1 LRIENCKLRIES
13 RRRQSEI
20 SKLEIEESNLQSSD
34 WSFGAA
40 SLVRRTRNLQFP
52 VFNFQFS
59 IPSLFGMAL
68 PLLMIVAM
76 VSPTSAQKKSSC
88 IECHIKLDDP
98 RLSAPAKQFDND
110 IHRARGLSCNDC
122 HGGDPNA
129 DTKEAA
135 KDPRKGYLGKP
146 KTVDIPAYCG
156 KCHSDANLMKRF
168 NPSLRVDQER
178 EYYTS
183 VHGQKLKTGET
194 RAATCIS
201 CHSVHGIRSPKDP
214 LSTVYPSNVAET
226 CSKCHASADYMRGFG
241 IPNDQYAKYKTSVH
255 AQAIYEKQDL
265 SAPTC
270 NDCHGNHGATPPGI
284 ASVAN
289 VCGQCHAR
297 QAELFQTSPHKAAF
311 DQKEL
316 GECIT
321 CHSNH
326 AIAKPSDQLL
336 GTQQGALCVNCHSN
350 GDKGFVAAG
359 MMRSRIDELIASI
372 DKSTKILGE
381 AERKGM
387 EVSKP
392 KFELKA
398 ATDALTHA
406 RVLIHSSSTV
416 EVEKVVEPGLDA
428 AGKGYQAG
436 LGALSELSFRRKG
449 LAVSLVF
456 ILFLAVLVYL
466 KIKQIESRQAVA
478 D

>member
-1 LRIENCKLRIES
+1 VTRLREMDRQPKQFQKQWHAHLARVLHRLNARITLRLFLRLGI
-13 RRRQSEI
+13 I
-20 SKLEIEESNLQSSD
+20 
-34 WSFGAA
+34 
-40 SLVRRTRNLQFP
+40 LV
-52 VFNFQFS
+52 
-59 IPSLFGMAL
+59 LFTVV
-68 PLLMIVAM
+68 P
-76 VSPTSAQKKSSC
+76 AQKKSSC
-88 IECHIKLDDP
+88 IECHSKLEDT
-98 RLSAPAKQFDND
+98 RLSAPAKLFDND
-110 IHRARGLSCNDC
+110 IHQARGLSCNDC

-129 DTKEAA
+129 DTKEGA

-146 KTVDIPAYCG
+146 KTLDIPAYCG
-156 KCHSDANLMKRF
+156 KCHSDATLMKKF
-168 NPSLRVDQER
+168 NPSLRVDQEK

-183 VHGQKLKTGET
+183 NHGKLLKTGEQ
-194 RAATCIS
+194 RVATCIS

-214 LSTVYPSNVAET
+214 LSSVYPSNVAET

-241 IPNDQYAKYKTSVH
+241 IPSDQYAKYKTSVH
-255 AQAIYEKQDL
+255 AKALYEKQDL

-311 DQKEL
+311 DQKQL
-316 GECIT
+316 AECLT

-326 AIAKPSDQLL
+326 AIAKPGDQMI
-336 GTQQGALCVNCHSN
+336 GTQQGALCINCLST

-359 MMRSRIDELIASI
+359 LMRSRIDELIGSI
-372 DKSTKILGE
+372 DKSTEILDR
-381 AERKGM
+381 AERAGM

-392 KFELKA
+392 KFELKG

-406 RVLIHSSSTV
+406 RVLIHSSSTA
-416 EVEKVVEPGLDA
+416 EVEKVVAPGLEA

-436 LGALSELSFRRKG
+436 LGALAERSYRRKG

-456 ILFLAVLVYL
+456 ILFLAGLVYL
-466 KIKQIESRQAVA
+466 KVRQIERRQAA
-478 D
+478 EK